1 MCPHW
6 QPGSA
11 NRKML
16 PVLCSVLDVLPQH
29 SSTARVLAHP
39 AQGIAQG
46 IAQDSQ
52 YCSSTRS
59 RLGGSVRPM
68 PFLQKHNGTKAKL
81 RMYSGDNSNNG

>member
-1 MCPHW
+1 MCPRW
-6 QPGSA
+6 PPGSA

-46 IAQDSQ
+46 SQ
-52 YCSSTRS
+52 YWEYTLKAWWLCQANALSSETQWHQGKVEDVQWR
-59 RLGGSVRPM
+59 
-68 PFLQKHNGTKAKL
+68 QQ
-81 RMYSGDNSNNG
+81 

>member
-46 IAQDSQ
+46 SQ
-52 YCSSTRS
+52 YCSSTHS